1 MCKGWIV
8 GLLVCVLA
16 SSQIEGGGWQR
27 LKLWKYRR
35 DRNALEKKLEN
46 PSRLDETALLRCY
59 EKARSLCSKVPDEQ
73 PRLLRTCSTCRER
86 FWELIRER
94 GKEEESDV
102 QETIGRLERIA
113 KNDFLL
119 KQVGIIELNGFQ
131 REAIGIAGQLL
142 YDPRQAEL
150 CERARACA
158 DVFLQ
163 ELVDKNFYIEES
175 TGEDLE

>member
-1 MCKGWIV
+1 M
-8 GLLVCVLA
+8 
-16 SSQIEGGGWQR
+16 
-27 LKLWKYRR
+27 
-35 DRNALEKKLEN
+35 
-46 PSRLDETALLRCY
+46 
-59 EKARSLCSKVPDEQ
+59 
-73 PRLLRTCSTCRER
+73 
-86 FWELIRER
+86 IRER

-131 REAIGIAGQLL
+131 REAIGIASQLL

-175 TGEDLE
+175 TGED